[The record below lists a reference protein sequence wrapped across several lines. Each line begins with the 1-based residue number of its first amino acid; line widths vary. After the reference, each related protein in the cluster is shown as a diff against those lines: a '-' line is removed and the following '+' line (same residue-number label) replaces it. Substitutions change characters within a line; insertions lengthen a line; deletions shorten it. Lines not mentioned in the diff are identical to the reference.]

1 MTVFTEPN
9 NLKDFLV
16 WEQERYKSRK
26 EATFLSGESISLG
39 EVVGKITLS
48 CPTTGTAGTNTGAGT
63 CTGVTAG
70 EKTSIGS
77 YTLTCAA
84 AATGG
89 GTFQVVA
96 PDGGSLPDAV
106 VGTAYTNQQINFTIN
121 DGTPDFA
128 VGDSFTI
135 PIAAGSGKY
144 VAVDASAVDGAQRA
158 AGIAIDD
165 YDASGG
171 DLEGVVIAQDAIITT
186 SNLIWPAGATT
197 NQKTAWLNDLASLR
211 IDVRGES

>member
-26 EATFLSGESISLG
+26 EVTFLSGESISLG

-48 CPTTGTAGTNTGAGT
+48 CPATGTAGTNTGAGT
-63 CTGVTAG
+63 CSGVTAG
-70 EKTSIGS
+70 AMASLGT
-77 YTLTCAA
+77 YTLTCVAT
-84 AATGG
+84 ATGG
-89 GTFQVVA
+89 GTFKVVA

-121 DGTPDFA
+121 DGDPDFA
-128 VGDSFTI
+128 AGDSFTI
-135 PIAAGSGKY
+135 PITAGSGKY
-144 VAVDASAVDGAQRA
+144 VEVDASAVDGFQRA
-158 AGIAIDD
+158 AGIAIAD

-186 SNLIWPAGATT
+186 SNLIFPAGAT
-197 NQKTAWLNDLASLR
+197 NGQKTAWLNDLASLR
-211 IDVRGES
+211 IDVIGES